1 MLIFDIIWNKMLR
14 RVLLQQRD
22 VTGYSINERW
32 IFHKNEII
40 NNPITASVAAKEIIE
55 KKLIRTKV
63 SFFLQ

>member
-55 KKLIRTKV
+55 KKLIRTKI

>member
-55 KKLIRTKV
+55 KKFIRTKI